1 MSPPDAMSGRPAD
14 HPSGPG
20 PGPSPKQEPQ
30 GFNRVTLMLAGL
42 VFLVGLIPLVAA
54 LVLFQL
60 HSHAEMEKAEIA
72 AHRMATLLM
81 RSFEQAVEPID
92 ALLQNFASNYDH
104 TAAPYQIYE
113 QLKDFS
119 VPASVVQ
126 LAVTDRNGVMVASS
140 LAPPGPEKVDL
151 SDREH
156 IRVHMGKDPAKGQLF
171 ISKPVLGRVSKKYTI
186 QLTRPLTDAHG
197 DFAGVVVASYAISD
211 FIDFYKQLRTEDGQ
225 LIALMG
231 TDGIVRARAT
241 SRTSFGDDL
250 SKSPAFVAAMQNGGD
265 VYRQAST
272 IDGIERVGFT
282 VRSGKYPILVS
293 VAYSTDFVRAQSAD
307 FKAAIWSTAAGL
319 SIALLVVVAVG
330 GSYLNLQ
337 KRLEAQEV
345 QALARQREAN
355 VLDAISRV
363 PGVSVMHVT
372 PDGASEVGSP
382 PDVALGRLMRSYL
395 ESRRFRNIVADLN
408 APRHINE
415 RLSDGET
422 DVEAEIVVAPL
433 QGMGPGGSGEQEV
446 VVVAVDQTQRR
457 MEENKLYQ
465 MSKLASLGEVATG
478 LAHEINQPLGV
489 IRLAASNA
497 LTGMKMGLPPEHLVS
512 KLDRIVQQ
520 TVRMSRIIDHMRI
533 FGRKSDEHL
542 QPSAPLDAVEGALQV
557 VGAHLRLDNI
567 EVETAQGPDIPKVL
581 CRQDQLE
588 QVIINLIQNARDAIV
603 ERRARTGADFP
614 GLIRLCVGCETGKTG
629 RLLRIR
635 VEDNGGGIPEDV
647 MERIFQPFFTTKPP
661 GKGTGLGLSVSFGI
675 IRDHGGTLS
684 VANGEGGA
692 AFTIELP
699 ALKEE
704 PAAQAV

>member
-1 MSPPDAMSGRPAD
+1 MPTPDLLSRPVGR
-14 HPSGPG
+14 
-20 PGPSPKQEPQ
+20 
-30 GFNRVTLMLAGL
+30 GFNRVTLMLGGL
-42 VFLVGLIPLVAA
+42 VFLVGVIPLVAA

-60 HSHAEMEKAEIA
+60 HSQAEMEKAEIT

-92 ALLQNFASNYDH
+92 ALLQNFASGHDT

-113 QLKDFS
+113 QLKDFN
-119 VPASVVQ
+119 VPASLVQ
-126 LAVTDRNGVMVASS
+126 LAVTDKNGVMVATS

-171 ISKPVLGRVSKKYTI
+171 ISKPVLGRVSKKWTI
-186 QLTRPLTDAHG
+186 QLTRPLSDAQG
-197 DFAGVVVASYAISD
+197 QFAGVVVASYAISD
-211 FIDFYKQLRTEDGQ
+211 FIDFYKQLRTEEGE

-231 TDGIVRARAT
+231 TDGIARARAT
-241 SRTSFGDDL
+241 SKTSFGDDI
-250 SKSPAFVAAMQNGGD
+250 SKSAAFIAAMQNGGGT
-265 VYRQAST
+265 YHQAST
-272 IDGIERVGFT
+272 IDGVERVGYT

-293 VAYSTDFVRAQSAD
+293 VAYSTDFVRGQTAD

-319 SIALLVVVAVG
+319 SIALLVMVAVG

-345 QALARQREAN
+345 QALARLREAN

-372 PDGASEVGSP
+372 PDGATEIGSP
-382 PDVALGRLMRSYL
+382 PDGALGCLMRNYL
-395 ESRRFRNIVADLN
+395 GSRRFRNLVEDLSE
-408 APRHINE
+408 PRHINE
-415 RLSDGET
+415 HLSDGET

-433 QGMGPGGSGEQEV
+433 QGMDRGGSGSQEV

-457 MEENKLYQ
+457 MEEHKLYQ

-542 QPSAPLDAVEGALQV
+542 QPSRPIDAVEGALQV
-557 VGAHLRLDNI
+557 VGAHLRLDNV
-567 EVETAQGPDIPKVL
+567 EVRTTQGPDIPQVL

-603 ERRARTGADFP
+603 ERRARTGKDFP
-614 GLIRLCVGCETGKTG
+614 GLIHLTVGSEPGKAG
-629 RLLRIR
+629 RVLRIR
-635 VEDNGGGIPEDV
+635 VEDNGGGIPDDV
-647 MERIFQPFFTTKPP
+647 RERIFQPFFTTKPP

-675 IRDHGGTLS
+675 IRDHGGSLG
-684 VANGEGGA
+684 VENGEGGA
-692 AFTIELP
+692 VFTIELP
-699 ALKEE
+699 ALEE
-704 PAAQAV
+704 EQAAKAV

>member
-1 MSPPDAMSGRPAD
+1 M
-14 HPSGPG
+14 
-20 PGPSPKQEPQ
+20 
-30 GFNRVTLMLAGL
+30 
-42 VFLVGLIPLVAA
+42 
-54 LVLFQL
+54 
-60 HSHAEMEKAEIA
+60 
-72 AHRMATLLM
+72 
-81 RSFEQAVEPID
+81 
-92 ALLQNFASNYDH
+92 
-104 TAAPYQIYE
+104 
-113 QLKDFS
+113 
-119 VPASVVQ
+119 
-126 LAVTDRNGVMVASS
+126 
-140 LAPPGPEKVDL
+140 
-151 SDREH
+151 
-156 IRVHMGKDPAKGQLF
+156 
-171 ISKPVLGRVSKKYTI
+171 
-186 QLTRPLTDAHG
+186 
-197 DFAGVVVASYAISD
+197 
-211 FIDFYKQLRTEDGQ
+211 
-225 LIALMG
+225 
-231 TDGIVRARAT
+231 
-241 SRTSFGDDL
+241 
-250 SKSPAFVAAMQNGGD
+250 
-265 VYRQAST
+265 
-272 IDGIERVGFT
+272 
-282 VRSGKYPILVS
+282 
-293 VAYSTDFVRAQSAD
+293 
-307 FKAAIWSTAAGL
+307 
-319 SIALLVVVAVG
+319 VVAVG
-330 GSYLNLQ
+330 GSYFNLQ

-345 QALARQREAN
+345 QALARLREAN

-372 PDGASEVGSP
+372 PEGASEIGSP
-382 PDVALGRLMRSYL
+382 PDGTLGRLLRSYL
-395 ESRRFRNIVADLN
+395 GRPRFRTIVADLN

-433 QGMGPGGSGEQEV
+433 QGMGPGGSGGQEV

-567 EVETAQGPDIPKVL
+567 EVETAQGPDIPMVL

-603 ERRARTGADFP
+603 ERRASTGTDFP
-614 GLIRLCVGCETGKTG
+614 GLIRLRVGCETGKAG

-684 VANGEGGA
+684 VENGEGGA

-699 ALKEE
+699 AMKEE

>member
-1 MSPPDAMSGRPAD
+1 MPTPDSLHRQDGR
-14 HPSGPG
+14 
-20 PGPSPKQEPQ
+20 
-30 GFNRVTLMLAGL
+30 GFSHVTLMLAGL
-42 VFLVGLIPLVAA
+42 VFVVGVIPLIAA

-60 HSHAEMEKAEIA
+60 HSHAEMEKAETSA
-72 AHRMATLLM
+72 NRMATLLM

-92 ALLQNFASNYDH
+92 ALLQNFASGYD
-104 TAAPYQIYE
+104 TRAQPYQVYE
-113 QLKDFS
+113 QLKDFN

-126 LAVTDRNGVMVASS
+126 LAVTDRNGMMVASS
-140 LAPPGPEKVDL
+140 LAPPGPEKLDL

-156 IRVHMGKDPAKGQLF
+156 VRVHMGRDPAKGQLF
-171 ISKPVLGRVSKKYTI
+171 ISKPVLGRVSKKWTI
-186 QLTRPLTDAHG
+186 QLTRPLADAQG
-197 DFAGVVVASYAISD
+197 AFAGVVVASYAISD
-211 FIDFYKQLRTEDGQ
+211 FINFYKQLRTEDGE

-241 SRTSFGDDL
+241 NKTSFGDDV
-250 SKSPAFVAAMQNGGD
+250 SKSTAFIAAMQGEG

-272 IDGIERVGFT
+272 IDGIDRVGFT
-282 VRSGKYPILVS
+282 VRSAKYPILVA
-293 VAYSTDFVRAQSAD
+293 VAYSTDFVNAQSAD
-307 FKAAIWSTAAGL
+307 FKVAIWGTAAGL
-319 SIALLVVVAVG
+319 SIALLVVVAIG
-330 GSYLNLQ
+330 GSYFNLQ
-337 KRLEAQEV
+337 KRLEAKEV
-345 QALARQREAN
+345 QALARQREAK

-372 PDGASEVGSP
+372 PDGASEIGSP
-382 PDVALGRLMRSYL
+382 PDGALGRLLRTYL
-395 ESRRFRNIVADLN
+395 GSRRFRVLVDGLDT
-408 APRHINE
+408 PHHSNE
-415 RLSDGET
+415 HLSDGET
-422 DVEAEIVVAPL
+422 DIEAEVVVAPL
-433 QGMGPGGSGEQEV
+433 QGMDKGVSDGQEV

-542 QPSAPLDAVEGALQV
+542 QPSGPLDAVEGALQV

-567 EVETAQGPDIPKVL
+567 EVKSTPGPDIPKVL

-603 ERRARTGADFP
+603 ERRARTGEDFP
-614 GLIRLCVGCETGKTG
+614 GLISLCVGCEPGKTG
-629 RLLRIR
+629 RVLRIR
-635 VEDNGGGIPEDV
+635 V
-647 MERIFQPFFTTKPP
+647 
-661 GKGTGLGLSVSFGI
+661 
-675 IRDHGGTLS
+675 
-684 VANGEGGA
+684 
-692 AFTIELP
+692 
-699 ALKEE
+699 
-704 PAAQAV
+704 